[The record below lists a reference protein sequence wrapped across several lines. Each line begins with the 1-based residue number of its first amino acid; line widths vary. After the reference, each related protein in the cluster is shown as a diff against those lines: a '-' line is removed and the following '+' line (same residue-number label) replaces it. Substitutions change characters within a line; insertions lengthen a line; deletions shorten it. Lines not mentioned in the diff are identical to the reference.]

1 MYKYLKGTNENN
13 IKPKQI
19 IGIDTFLSR
28 GSVLKRDYVFCQK
41 MSKDMV
47 MSFVAM
53 LLLAEEMS

>member
-1 MYKYLKGTNENN
+1 MYKYLKETNENK

-19 IGIDTFLSR
+19 ISIDTFLSR
-28 GSVLKRDYVFCQK
+28 GSVLKRDDVFLPK

-47 MSFVAM
+47 KSFVAM